1 MVWSGDKSLWDH
13 LKIRNKPEKAVYF
26 TSFGSGTFRPIRT
39 APNSPFTAVVAWQT
53 ITVIVTNICWE
64 KTPKIDQ
71 HTKHHNTQNQYWS
84 SSSEEEYIII
94 KMSWRLPV
102 MACRIT
108 DYSPTINHRRSRL
121 SYAVKVAR
129 PPMGFRR
136 WQSTRIVQSNTLF
149 NTFK

>member
-1 MVWSGDKSLWDH
+1 MQSLNFSHNYTLHPNTVNLIESLVYIFAVLYARITYDQLILCYNEHMVWSGDKSLWDH
-13 LKIRNKPEKAVYF
+13 SKIRNKPEKAVYF

-71 HTKHHNTQNQYWS
+71 HMKHHNTQNQYWS

-94 KMSWRLPV
+94 KMSWR
-102 MACRIT
+102 
-108 DYSPTINHRRSRL
+108 
-121 SYAVKVAR
+121 
-129 PPMGFRR
+129 
-136 WQSTRIVQSNTLF
+136 
-149 NTFK
+149 

>member
-1 MVWSGDKSLWDH
+1 MVYIFAVLYARITYDQLILWYNEHMVWSGDKSLWDH
-13 LKIRNKPEKAVYF
+13 SKIWNKPEKAVYF

-94 KMSWRLPV
+94 KCLDGNLLWRAGKQNTLQ
-102 MACRIT
+102 
-108 DYSPTINHRRSRL
+108 
-121 SYAVKVAR
+121 
-129 PPMGFRR
+129 
-136 WQSTRIVQSNTLF
+136 QSTIVGLAYLTR
-149 NTFK
+149 